1 MTEINK
7 DNYLTIASANPNFAI
22 IKDAESVGDIP
33 VYATITDLCA
43 GRDKNGKK
51 IFFAE
56 SNPKFKKDV
65 AWTPERWAERGIYE
79 YDASTIA
86 NNSIAGTRLGLNRV
100 YFDIDIKDRRDS
112 GKEKVVLDALF
123 TIQVL
128 KEAGTE
134 IDFKNLPSVES
145 LTQEQKDRISKL
157 SEAINKARDYEGLPL
172 NGRCSIIATYD
183 DNVDTSFKGTNLS
196 FKLKYFIN
204 SAKGSELELRS
215 NPKSMVFTSQL
226 GDREK
231 AKDPYKTVHII
242 NDVVIYN
249 EFLMWCYENIHK
261 QGDEK
266 EQTESKSK
274 SKGARIIPDLSD
286 YVDRVKVIVDK
297 AYDKSKE
304 IGVPLWNP
312 NSDVRRELRNEILDE
327 FNAMHGTTCKE
338 DSSMIDA
345 INNSMGNNLKFQYQ
359 SQETVSPPD
368 GKFMCAIPLLIFF
381 KDPYGWNEFN
391 QASYKPAEN
400 IRNDMFFKHAMEKLE
415 RTILSKYEEEVF
427 DSGALKGQKKCRYN
441 PSLKGIKTPYFMHPK
456 SGKIFGK
463 FTDPIQN
470 KTISYEYGS
479 GYFREHDKGSSTR
492 QFEEFIQDM
501 TGDSKFKIKDGIA
514 DSASGHYNLVR
525 IGTKRPGIINDIAIP
540 DSSLE
545 TFNFARPSETQKILW
560 GDTNLGD
567 DFEFPITIMRAISHL
582 FSPHTTDL
590 KYPYSEEDLKKI
602 HLHNPHLNLYL
613 TILAE
618 KSRQSL
624 RDLVYSITGPQRI
637 GKDAILIKI
646 ARLLYPESF
655 VSLATME
662 PLTAT
667 HSSDIIDSC
676 ITYLG
681 DVKINIRDID
691 MYNAAIKNSTGNDF
705 NRKNAK
711 HQQPCLVYNNCQF
724 WFALNGANPLL
735 ENDMRLQ
742 QTSVSGGVR
751 TVNGRVMSDD
761 KCLAEVDWVEKLE
774 FIDNDGVRL
783 TNVDALQSIMKKEV
797 KHFAQYLHNLY
808 IKDTPKL
815 PTRRMFVPTPKDI
828 LQQMN
833 STRSMYRSLC
843 GLIRSAQ
850 RSINTP
856 DYDVFMEELVNKL
869 HHSSLFNLP
878 NHMLVKQLT
887 ANGFN
892 SKGETPT
899 YSGLLFNYLSIDLLA
914 HLLNITEFP
923 TQSQQIPNKNLY
935 TAHRLEERMV
945 LDYVRFQKDNEGNC
959 KLHYNSK
966 YVELPELRDRVFKK
980 LKIPQDKGELII
992 KMALGK
998 TEFNGSILDVKEDN
1012 ISENKEAAK
1021 GAAAADEAIQAILR
1035 DL

>member
-1 MTEINK
+1 MTDIDK
-7 DNYLTIASANPNFAI
+7 DNYLTIASANPNYPI
-22 IKDAESVGDIP
+22 IKDAYEEGHIP
-33 VYATITDLCA
+33 VFATIKDLYSD
-43 GRDKNGKK
+43 RDKQGKK
-51 IFFAE
+51 LFYDGDNSKTK
-56 SNPKFKKDV
+56 SNMPSLPIK
-65 AWTPERWAERGIYE
+65 WAEKGVFDYE
-79 YDASTIA
+79 PSTIA
-86 NNSIAGTRLGLNRV
+86 NNSVAGIRLSPNHG
-100 YFDIDIKDRRDS
+100 YFDIDIKDRRDA
-112 GKEKVVLDALF
+112 GKEKLILDAAF

-128 KEAGTE
+128 KEAGAE
-134 IDFKNLPSVES
+134 VDYKNLPSIES
-145 LTQEQKDRISKL
+145 LTEEQRDRISKL
-157 SEAINKARDYEGLPL
+157 NESVNKAKDSSGEPL
-172 NGRCSIIATYD
+172 NGRCSFIAKFD
-183 DNVDTSFKGTNLS
+183 DSIDIAFKGTNLS
-196 FKLKYFIN
+196 FKLNCFIN
-204 SAKGSELELRS
+204 SARGSELEIRS
-215 NPKSMVFTSQL
+215 NPKSIVFISQL
-226 GDREK
+226 GDKER
-231 AKDPYKTVHII
+231 AKDPYKTAHIK
-242 NDVVIYN
+242 NELVAYN
-249 EFLMWCYENIHK
+249 EFLMWCFDNIHK
-261 QGDEK
+261 PDEEK
-266 EQTESKSK
+266 PETKSK
-274 SKGARIIPDLSD
+274 TKPKLAAVDLSD
-286 YVDRVKVIVDK
+286 YTEESIAMCEKYYLK
-297 AYDKSKE
+297 AKE
-304 IGVPLWNP
+304 YGEIFWNP
-312 NSDVRRELRNEILDE
+312 NSESRKELRSEILDG
-327 FNAMHGTTCKE
+327 FNSIHGTTCRE
-338 DSSMIDA
+338 DSSMIEA

-359 SQETVSPPD
+359 TQETVSPPD
-368 GKFMCAIPLLIFF
+368 GKFMCAIPLLIIF
-381 KDPYGWNEFN
+381 KDPYGWSEFN
-391 QASYKPAEN
+391 QASYKPAES
-400 IRNDMFFKHAMEKLE
+400 IRDDMFFKHAMAKLE

-441 PSLKGIKTPYFMHPK
+441 PALKNIKTPYFMHAK

-479 GYFREHDKGSSTR
+479 GYYREHDKGSSTR
-492 QFEEFIQDM
+492 QFEEFVQDM

-525 IGTKRPGIINDIAIP
+525 IRTKRPGIIDGITVP
-540 DSSLE
+540 DSNLK
-545 TFNFARPSETQKILW
+545 TFNYARPSDIDRILW
-560 GDTNLGD
+560 GDVNLGD
-567 DFEFPITIMRAISHL
+567 DYVFPINTIRAIAHL
-582 FSPHTTDL
+582 FALHTTDL
-590 KYPYSEEDLKKI
+590 KYPYSDEDLEKI
-602 HLHNPHLNLYL
+602 HLHNKHYNCFCM
-613 TILAE
+613 ILAE
-618 KSRQSL
+618 KSRQSC

-637 GKDAILIKI
+637 GKDAVLIKA
-646 ARLLYPESF
+646 ARNLYPEGF

-667 HSSDIIDSC
+667 HSSDVVDSR
-676 ITYLG
+676 ITYMG
-681 DVKINIRDID
+681 DVKFNTRELD
-691 MYNAAIKNSTGNDF
+691 MYNSAIKNHTGNEW

-711 HQQPCLVYNNCQF
+711 HQQPCLVYNDSMMM
-724 WFALNGANPLL
+724 FALNGANPLL

-998 TEFNGSILDVKEDN
+998 TEFDGKILDIKEDN